1 MVVERLNGQ
10 SREPKNVA
18 GAEAAANPAKAFELD
33 RAVLDDDQGIL
44 PLERVV
50 SVPVSR
56 SEREPAQFKAGVR
69 PALEKRKHFPFK
81 PPGRRK
87 LIVPQASGRSL
98 PRRLRNIPRHAHR
111 RDPFRP

>member
-18 GAEAAANPAKAFELD
+18 GAEGAASPAKAFELD

-50 SVPVSR
+50 SMPVSR
-56 SEREPAQFKAGVR
+56 SERQSAKLERGSWPAH
-69 PALEKRKHFPFK
+69 EKRKHFPLE
-81 PPGRRK
+81 RVRAAE
-87 LIVPQASGRSL
+87 LIAIP
-98 PRRLRNIPRHAHR
+98 NIPRHAHR